1 MLKKPLRKFLKPI
14 LFRSQKGQGILEYV
28 LVMAVVLSI
37 FLIFAKPFV
46 SKFGPRFRDIGKE
59 GFFADD
65 SSGSQF
71 YYYRIK

>member
-1 MLKKPLRKFLKPI
+1 MLRKPLRKCLKPI
-14 LFRSQKGQGILEYV
+14 LYKSQSGQGILEYV
-28 LVMAVVLSI
+28 LVLAVVLTI

-46 SKFGPRFRDIGKE
+46 KKFGPRFRDMGKE

-65 SSGSQF
+65 TTGAQF